1 MRLLLVM
8 LATVG
13 VATTVAAQS
22 NSVPTRS
29 LSLDESIQMA
39 LEHNLDLQIER
50 YNPRLSLY
58 SLRAAY
64 AGYDPLFSVS
74 GQHDFSLSGGGL
86 DPITKL
92 PSPAS
97 SSDDDSFRSSITG
110 GLLPW
115 GTTYSVSGNIQ
126 ETYGQTPGGPFD
138 NTRGAV
144 STTLSQPLLKNF
156 WIDGT
161 RLNISIAKNRLTYS
175 EQGLRKRIMDTVQ
188 FVERAYYDLIAARE
202 NVKVQQ
208 QALGLADRL
217 LSENKRRVEVG
228 ALAPLDEKQAA
239 SQVAARRADLQTA
252 QQQLAVA
259 QNALKSLMSDKYQ
272 ELHDTDLDPTESLA
286 APIQIFNVQDSW
298 GKGMSLRPDLLQV
311 KLDLERQGIQLRYDK
326 NQLYPQL
333 DLFGTYGHSAGGA
346 SVVEFNQGFDQLRQ
360 GNQPF
365 YTYGA
370 RLSIPLGNVGA
381 RNAYK
386 SSKVTL
392 EQILLAL
399 KKTEQGI
406 LVEIDNAV
414 IAARTSYE
422 RVGSTR
428 EARLYA
434 EAALDAEQKKL
445 ENGKSTSF
453 VVLQL
458 QRDLT
463 AARSAEIGALADYNK
478 SLADLAHSEGSTLER
493 RKVDVNVVK

>member
-1 MRLLLVM
+1 M
-8 LATVG
+8 
-13 VATTVAAQS
+13 TVAAQS
-22 NSVPTRS
+22 NSIPSQS

-39 LEHNLDLQIER
+39 LTNNFAVQIAR
-50 YNPRLSLY
+50 YNPRFSLY
-58 SLRAAY
+58 NLRAAY

-97 SSDDDSFRSSITG
+97 TSDDNSFRSGITG

-126 ETYGQTPGGPFD
+126 ETYGLTAGGPFD
-138 NTRGAV
+138 NTRGSV
-144 STTLSQPLLKNF
+144 STTLSQPLLKNL

-161 RLNISIAKNRLTYS
+161 RLNISVAKIGLTQS
-175 EQGLRKRIMDTVQ
+175 ELGLRGQIMDNIHL
-188 FVERAYYDLIAARE
+188 VELAYYDLIAARE
-202 NVKVQQ
+202 NVKVQE
-208 QALGLADRL
+208 QALQLADRL
-217 LSENKRRVEVG
+217 LAENKRRVEVG

-239 SQVAARRADLQTA
+239 SQVAARRADLQVAQAQLATA
-252 QQQLAVA
+252 QNTLK
-259 QNALKSLMSDKYQ
+259 ALISDNYR
-272 ELHDTDLDPTESLA
+272 ELHGTDLDPSESLA
-286 APIQIFNVQDSW
+286 APLQILNLQDSW
-298 GKGMSLRPDLLQV
+298 GKGMTLRPDLLQL
-311 KLDLERQGIQLRYDK
+311 KLDLEKQGVQLRYDK
-326 NQLYPQL
+326 NQLFPQL
-333 DLFGTYGHSAGGA
+333 DLFGTYGHSAGGT
-346 SVVEFNQGFDQLRQ
+346 VVPEFSDGFDQLRQ

-370 RLSIPLGNVGA
+370 RLSVPLSNVGQ
-381 RNAYK
+381 RNIYK
-386 SSKVTL
+386 ASKLRL
-392 EQILLAL
+392 EQILLSL
-399 KKTEQGI
+399 KQKEQGI
-406 LVEIDNAV
+406 LTEIDNAV
-414 IAARTSYE
+414 IAARTSHE

-434 EAALDAEQKKL
+434 EAALEAEQKKL

-493 RKVDVNVVK
+493 RNIDVNVK

>member
-29 LSLDESIQMA
+29 LSLDESIQTA

-50 YNPRLSLY
+50 YNPQLSLY

-64 AGYDPLFSVS
+64 AGYDPLFSAS
-74 GQHDFSLSGGGL
+74 GQHDFSLSGGGR
-86 DPITKL
+86 DPVTQLI
-92 PSPAS
+92 SPPAIV
-97 SSDDDSFRSSITG
+97 DDNSFRSSISG

-126 ETYGQTPGGPFD
+126 ENYGTALSGPFD
-138 NTRGAV
+138 NTRGSV

-175 EQGLRKRIMDTVQ
+175 EQGLRKRIMDTVLL
-188 FVERAYYDLIAARE
+188 VERAYYDLMAARA
-202 NVKVQQ
+202 NVSVQEQ
-208 QALGLADRL
+208 GLQLADRL
-217 LSENKRRVEVG
+217 LAENKRRVEVG
-228 ALAPLDEKQAA
+228 ALAPLDEKQSAA
-239 SQVAARRADLQTA
+239 QVAARRADLQTA
-252 QQQLAVA
+252 QQQLSLA
-259 QNALKSLMSDKYQ
+259 QNTLKSLITDKYQ
-272 ELHDTDLDPTESLA
+272 ELHDTNLDPTEKLA
-286 APIQIFNVQDSW
+286 APVQTFNLQDSW
-298 GKGMSLRPDLLQV
+298 GKGMSLRPELLQA

-333 DLFGTYGHSAGGA
+333 DLFGTYGHSAGGTA
-346 SVVEFNQGFDQLRQ
+346 VEFSDGFDQLRM

-386 SSKVTL
+386 SSKVAL
-392 EQILLAL
+392 EQILLGL
-399 KKTEQGI
+399 KKIEQGI
-406 LVEIDNAV
+406 IVEIDNTV

-422 RVGSTR
+422 RIGSTR
-428 EARLYA
+428 EARLYS

-458 QRDLT
+458 QRDLI
-463 AARSAEIGALADYNK
+463 AARSAEIGALADYYK

-493 RKVDVNVVK
+493 RNIDVGVAK

>member
-1 MRLLLVM
+1 M

-22 NSVPTRS
+22 NSVPIRS
-29 LSLDESIQMA
+29 LSLDESIQTA
-39 LEHNLDLQIER
+39 LAHNLDLQIER

-58 SLRAAY
+58 GLRAAY

-74 GQHDFSLSGGGL
+74 GQHDSSLSGGGR
-86 DPITKL
+86 DPVTQL
-92 PSPAS
+92 VSPPSI
-97 SSDDDSFRSSITG
+97 SDDDSFRSGITG

-126 ETYGQTPGGPFD
+126 EAYGTTPGGPFD

-175 EQGLRKRIMDTVQ
+175 EQGLRKRIMDTIQ
-188 FVERAYYDLIAARE
+188 LVERAYYDLIAARE
-202 NVKVQQ
+202 NVKVQE
-208 QALGLADRL
+208 QALRLADRL

-259 QNALKSLMSDKYQ
+259 QNTLKSLMSDKYQ

-286 APIQIFNVQDSW
+286 APIQIFNLQDSW

-333 DLFGTYGHSAGGA
+333 DLFGTYGHSAGGVA
-346 SVVEFNQGFDQLRQ
+346 REFSDGFDQLRQ

-370 RLSIPLGNVGA
+370 RLSVPLGNVGA

-434 EAALDAEQKKL
+434 EAALEAEQKKL